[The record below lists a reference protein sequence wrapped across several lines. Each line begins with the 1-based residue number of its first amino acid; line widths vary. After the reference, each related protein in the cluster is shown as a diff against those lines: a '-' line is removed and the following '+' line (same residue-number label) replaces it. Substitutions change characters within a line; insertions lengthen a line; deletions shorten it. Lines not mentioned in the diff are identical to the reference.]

1 MTKRVSA
8 LLLAAGIGA
17 VAVCASESS
26 PDVEHRDALAEV
38 RKAYEGAI
46 DTDDESARE
55 LATIRRE
62 IAETQKRVGQ
72 ENHLLLGQ
80 MRELQRN
87 DPIARRI
94 HEELLAAEKEV
105 RELRARLQSR
115 LKAMEEYRDLNAKRL
130 ELVAEVQELRN
141 RERILMGAFRRESA
155 EELEK

>member
-8 LLLAAGIGA
+8 LLLAAGMGA

-26 PDVEHRDALAEV
+26 PDVERRDALAEV

-87 DPIARRI
+87 APNARNI
-94 HEELLAAEKEV
+94 HE
-105 RELRARLQSR
+105 
-115 LKAMEEYRDLNAKRL
+115 
-130 ELVAEVQELRN
+130 
-141 RERILMGAFRRESA
+141 
-155 EELEK
+155 

>member
-1 MTKRVSA
+1 
-8 LLLAAGIGA
+8 
-17 VAVCASESS
+17 
-26 PDVEHRDALAEV
+26 
-38 RKAYEGAI
+38 
-46 DTDDESARE
+46 
-55 LATIRRE
+55 
-62 IAETQKRVGQ
+62 
-72 ENHLLLGQ
+72 

-87 DPIARRI
+87 DPIARKI

-105 RELRARLQSR
+105 RELRARLQTR